1 MMIGKRIVVVLVLE
15 CLVDNGTKMLEVPL
29 FALSSIT
36 RDIKEFIIINI
47 IIIEA
52 TSTSYARY

>member
-1 MMIGKRIVVVLVLE
+1 
-15 CLVDNGTKMLEVPL
+15 MLEVPL

-36 RDIKEFIIINI
+36 RDIKEFSIINI